1 MADMVQNEVKSL
13 MQSALEMALLV
24 IRSNPTA
31 LEGLG
36 SQLEGKCNVGY
47 FLLEAHDMDEKETV
61 YHSYSNIVSNCK
73 FILSHFM
80 QFKIL
85 RSF

>member
-1 MADMVQNEVKSL
+1 MADMVQTEVRSL

-36 SQLEGKCNVGY
+36 AQLEGKCIIR
-47 FLLEAHDMDEKETV
+47 F
-61 YHSYSNIVSNCK
+61 SC
-73 FILSHFM
+73 
-80 QFKIL
+80 
-85 RSF
+85 